1 MMARHEP
8 MDVVHRYF
16 EALDRNDFEGVVDC
30 FTEDVFYSHPPF
42 IGAPPGS
49 PRHEVTGRA
58 ALRAYFAQRGFRP
71 SRHRL
76 DAEAI
81 AGGRGFISGVT
92 LDKEGAPRASFVAEM
107 VFADRLIRSYAAYIS
122 FPPVGSGFRGN

>member
-1 MMARHEP
+1 MTARNEP

-42 IGAPPGS
+42 MGAPPGS

-58 ALRAYFAQRGFRP
+58 ALRAYLALRGVRP
-71 SRHRL
+71 SRHQL
-76 DAEAI
+76 DAEAVI
-81 AGGRGFISGVT
+81 GSRGFVSGVT
-92 LDKEGAPRASFVAEM
+92 LNEDGSTRASFVSQMIFE
-107 VFADRLIRSYAAYIS
+107 DGLIQSYAAYAS
-122 FPPVGSGFRGN
+122 VPPVGPGFWR